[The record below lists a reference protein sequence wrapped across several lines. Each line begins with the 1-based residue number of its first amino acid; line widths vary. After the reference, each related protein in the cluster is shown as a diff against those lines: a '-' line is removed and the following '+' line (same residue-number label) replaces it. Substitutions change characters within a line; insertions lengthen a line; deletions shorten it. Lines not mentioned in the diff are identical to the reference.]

1 MKGFVCI
8 AQGCY
13 VNQDLIDKEKTYYDV
28 RLDKVVLFDIY
39 GNKYLVSKDLYKGK
53 I

>member
-13 VNQDLIDKEKTYYDV
+13 VNKDLIDKEKTQYDSA
-28 RLDKVVLFDIY
+28 RDKAVVIVKSPL
-39 GNKYLVSKDLYKGK
+39 NMVL
-53 I
+53 